1 MIGISDEFWYPPRR
15 RSGRLES
22 QSAVDFFCLR
32 GYMADLRATFLLKLV
47 LLIFALLVFLLAL
60 WAVFSAQALLLP
72 GLIFLAI
79 FWFVGLE
86 LDVLPLLLERWATR
100 YAERSGRPI
109 SNLWFVDRQ
118 VERRE
123 AFEAFDKQSKDNPT
137 IR

>member
-1 MIGISDEFWYPPRR
+1 
-15 RSGRLES
+15 
-22 QSAVDFFCLR
+22 
-32 GYMADLRATFLLKLV
+32 MADLRATFLLKLV